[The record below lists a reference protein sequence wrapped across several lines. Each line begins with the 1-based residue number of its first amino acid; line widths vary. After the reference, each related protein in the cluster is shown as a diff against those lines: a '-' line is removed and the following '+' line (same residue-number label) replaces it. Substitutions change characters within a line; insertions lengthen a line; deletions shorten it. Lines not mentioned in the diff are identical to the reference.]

1 MFSRIYA
8 LIILNILD
16 FFFTNKLLSIGFT
29 EGNPILD
36 YIIGSGQSDTKL
48 LYTKL
53 LLVPILCFVLY
64 VISQFRR
71 NTRYLSLM
79 IDILLITYGLI
90 NSLHIYIFLREGIF
104 TF

>member
-8 LIILNILD
+8 LIIFNVLD
-16 FFFTNKLLSIGFT
+16 FFFTNKLLNYGYI
-29 EGNPILD
+29 EGNPILA
-36 YIIGSGQSDTKL
+36 YILGSGQSDTKL

-64 VISQFRR
+64 IISRFRK
-71 NTRYLSLM
+71 NIVYMNLF
-79 IDILLITYGLI
+79 IDILLVIYGLI
-90 NSLHIYIFLREGIF
+90 SSLHIYIFLKEGIF